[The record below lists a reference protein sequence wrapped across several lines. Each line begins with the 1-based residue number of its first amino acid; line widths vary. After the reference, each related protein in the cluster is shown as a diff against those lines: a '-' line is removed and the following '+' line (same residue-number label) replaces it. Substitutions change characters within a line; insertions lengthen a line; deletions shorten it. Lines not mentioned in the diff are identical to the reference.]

1 MAVQNDQTK
10 SDQTDQTPQTKKQ
23 GLGGASYDPSQ
34 VFDPS
39 KQVQAIAGPP
49 ANTGF
54 PVSQNDGVS
63 AIAGAGYYANRPVP
77 SSNPMAI
84 AGMEASKP
92 QGIAGPAQPIAG
104 ISPPTGSTSQSSG
117 PLGMPDKV
125 PAIAGFSI
133 AGSGASAPG
142 GASLIGTPKTIAG
155 MTPDNLQTLGK
166 MQETGMSAN
175 GVRRMDAINQQA
187 IAGIGKPGNGL
198 MDNRGRTY
206 DEQVAHAAKVNEAGQ
221 RDLMR
226 MSPREQAAAETVNN
240 RNFGSFIRG
249 GAAGDLA
256 GYESRRNAIA
266 GQLADT
272 QAQRIAGIKEQG
284 DKYTADQTLA
294 GHLATA
300 NATVAAA
307 GIKSDADTAKAQQ
320 TALGKQQEQVQ
331 QQYSDRVKGLMSGWS
346 KLNVPTHVA
355 PKLNY
360 YAQLHAQA
368 EDPRGNVFMLSPN
381 RQGGQYAALPKAYEY
396 HYQKLMKGGM
406 SHNDAAA
413 RIYGVAQKNGHA
425 IDVPDFARFQTR
437 KEAMEG

>member
-1 MAVQNDQTK
+1 MAMQNDQTT
-10 SDQTDQTPQTKKQ
+10 QTTQTTKQ
-23 GLGGASYDPSQ
+23 GLGGASYDTSQ

-39 KQVQAIAGPP
+39 KKPQAIAEPP
-49 ANTGF
+49 KAGLD
-54 PVSQNDGVS
+54 VSPNAGTS
-63 AIAGAGYYANRPVP
+63 AIAGAGYYAGRPVP

-92 QGIAGPAQPIAG
+92 QGIAGPAQAIAG
-104 ISPPTGSTSQSSG
+104 ISPPTTPGLTAG
-117 PLGMPDKV
+117 PLGMPDKA

-166 MQETGMSAN
+166 MQESGMSAN

-198 MDNRGRTY
+198 MDNRGRSY

-272 QAQRIAGIKEQG
+272 QAQRIAGIK
-284 DKYTADQTLA
+284 
-294 GHLATA
+294 
-300 NATVAAA
+300 
-307 GIKSDADTAKAQQ
+307 
-320 TALGKQQEQVQ
+320 
-331 QQYSDRVKGLMSGWS
+331 
-346 KLNVPTHVA
+346 
-355 PKLNY
+355 
-360 YAQLHAQA
+360 
-368 EDPRGNVFMLSPN
+368 
-381 RQGGQYAALPKAYEY
+381 
-396 HYQKLMKGGM
+396 
-406 SHNDAAA
+406 
-413 RIYGVAQKNGHA
+413 
-425 IDVPDFARFQTR
+425 
-437 KEAMEG
+437 